1 LFDNR
6 SALSNEMA
14 RRFPEEY
21 LYGVVDALDAV
32 SAETGKSVPQVALN
46 LLLQRPSVLVNL
58 ARGGF

>member
-1 LFDNR
+1 
-6 SALSNEMA
+6 MGPQV
-14 RRFPEEY
+14 PEEY

-46 LLLQRPSVLVNL
+46 WLLQRPSVSVNL